1 MDDAPEETKAFARKL
16 SELRERSGRTYGS
29 LARRVGVGASTLH
42 RYCSGRTVPMEFA
55 PVERLARICGC
66 RGDELVALH
75 RLWVLADAAR
85 GTRQERAARTGVPD
99 KEGDAEA
106 AGPEDDHDGE
116 APGPDDDGDA
126 EAPGPDDGDAEAA
139 GPEDDHDGEAPGP
152 DDDGDAA
159 GPDHDGDAE
168 AAGPDDSDQQ
178 EDPEREQAAVRKSPA
193 AEGTRLA
200 TASPLARRR
209 SRRRAYA
216 AVGAAVVVLALV
228 LGFGGFTLGSGK
240 QRTSTTQAEGGGP
253 AAVRSA
259 KSWPTPAAPPGP
271 SASTSPTASA
281 TASPAPGAPGRPQ
294 GSGPG
299 VVQNGAAG
307 PSSPAPFTGTPF
319 TWVTDDHVWRHGC
332 GHAYFVDRSPAD
344 VPPPPVEADAEQWS
358 RALQAGHAG
367 ETAVRVTVQGKGP
380 EAVVLE
386 SLQVRVAAR
395 RTPEPRNVYR
405 MDSGCGGSLTPRMF
419 DVDLDMSRPVARSVA
434 GNDAGEPIPAVSFPY
449 RVSATDPEVLLVT
462 GRTVRCDC
470 EWYLQLRWSSG
481 GRTGTVRIDDD
492 GRPFRTSAL
501 ADGAVHD
508 YDYGSRRWVPSVP
521 ASRRP

>member
-1 MDDAPEETKAFARKL
+1 MVEAPMDDAPEETRAFARKL

-66 RGDELVALH
+66 RGEELVALH
-75 RLWVLADAAR
+75 RLWVLADGAR
-85 GTRQERAARTGVPD
+85 GTRQERAARTAVPD

-116 APGPDDDGDA
+116 APGPDDDG
-126 EAPGPDDGDAEAA
+126 EAAGPDDGDA
-139 GPEDDHDGEAPGP
+139 EAPGP
-152 DDDGDAA
+152 DDDGDA
-159 GPDHDGDAE
+159 GRS
-168 AAGPDDSDQQ
+168 GPDDSDQQ

-253 AAVRSA
+253 APVRSA

-319 TWVTDDHVWRHGC
+319 TWITDDHVWRHGC

-395 RTPEPRNVYR
+395 RAPEPRNVYR

>member
-1 MDDAPEETKAFARKL
+1 MDDATEATEAFARKL

-55 PVERLARICGC
+55 PVERLARLCGC
-66 RGDELVALH
+66 QGEELVGLH

-85 GTRQERAARTGVPD
+85 GTRQERTLKAAPDTDGGALQEQRAEQEEQQAEPQHAEQEEQEQPTAVPTF
-99 KEGDAEA
+99 
-106 AGPEDDHDGE
+106 
-116 APGPDDDGDA
+116 
-126 EAPGPDDGDAEAA
+126 
-139 GPEDDHDGEAPGP
+139 
-152 DDDGDAA
+152 
-159 GPDHDGDAE
+159 
-168 AAGPDDSDQQ
+168 
-178 EDPEREQAAVRKSPA
+178 PA
-193 AEGTRLA
+193 AEEEQA
-200 TASPLARRR
+200 VTASPSARSR
-209 SRRRAYA
+209 SRRHAYA
-216 AVGAAVVVLALV
+216 AAFGAAVVVLALV
-228 LGFGGFTLGSGK
+228 LGFGGFTFGPGK
-240 QRTSTTQAEGGGP
+240 QRTATAEAEGGGP
-253 AAVRSA
+253 VALRSA
-259 KSWPTPAAPPGP
+259 DSRPTPVSPSP
-271 SASTSPTASA
+271 SASPATSGTG
-281 TASPAPGAPGRPQ
+281 SPVPGSQGKSD

-299 VVQNGAAG
+299 AVPTGTGA
-307 PSSPAPFTGTPF
+307 PSPPAPFTGTPF

-344 VPPPPVEADAEQWS
+344 VPPPPVEADGEQWS
-358 RALQAGHAG
+358 RALGAGHAG
-367 ETAVRVTVQGKGP
+367 ETGVRITVQGKGP

-395 RTPEPRNVYR
+395 RTPERYNVYR

-449 RVSATDPEVLLVT
+449 RVSASDPEVLLVT
-462 GRTVRCDC
+462 GRTVTCDC

-481 GRTGTVRIDDD
+481 GRTGTVRIDDG

-501 ADGAVHD
+501 AGGTVHE